1 MQTDSTA
8 MKGGANSQ
16 PASWEA
22 VDEGAAAGLASD
34 RLAQAK
40 LPFQVPPSQVPQ
52 QGSGGDTAHDDNSD
66 VISKLKQRPSMTLYH
81 CRPTA
86 FTTALDIYLATSSP
100 SLVSSPFECACVGSY
115 AASCTGGANSSS
127 CVCGGECV
135 RALGLLKSCC

>member
-40 LPFQVPPSQVPQ
+40 LPFQVPPSLIPQ
-52 QGSGGDTAHDDNSD
+52 QGSGGDTAQWQILRELRAAAPD
-66 VISKLKQRPSMTLYH
+66 QRVQFLQFQGLPCFFLLVTQ
-81 CRPTA
+81 
-86 FTTALDIYLATSSP
+86 IYI
-100 SLVSSPFECACVGSY
+100 V
-115 AASCTGGANSSS
+115 
-127 CVCGGECV
+127 
-135 RALGLLKSCC
+135 